1 MVEEVR
7 RVREKGEK
15 KAGSEVEKER
25 EKERGRGEEE
35 RVE

>member
-7 RVREKGEK
+7 RVREEGEK
-15 KAGSEVEKER
+15 KVGSEIEKER
-25 EKERGRGEEE
+25 EKEREREKEE